1 MKNKMSE
8 YGGKETYASKGAM
21 MRHEGKEK
29 PKMERMEG
37 NGYSNGGMVMK
48 GYAKGGMVV
57 KVKGKNC

>member
-8 YGGKETYASKGAM
+8 YGGKEKYAFKGAM
-21 MRHEGKEK
+21 MRHEGKES

-37 NGYSNGGMVMK
+37 K

>member
-1 MKNKMSE
+1 MKKMMSE
-8 YGGKETYASKGAM
+8 YGGKEKYTSKGAM

-37 NGYSNGGMVMK
+37 MK

>member
-1 MKNKMSE
+1 MKKMMSE
-8 YGGKETYASKGAM
+8 YGGKEKYPSPGAM
-21 MRHEGKEK
+21 KRHERKEK

-37 NGYSNGGMVMK
+37 K